1 MKIGIVGLP
10 YSGKTTFF
18 ESLIC
23 SETSEDISPKG
34 KSKMSIIK
42 VPDERLDYLT
52 QIFNPRRKVN
62 ATIEVDDFMGSSNPE
77 ISTYNTK
84 FSILA
89 KNYDAFILIVRGF
102 EDPTIPHIKETVD
115 IERDIKIFT
124 EDISIFDLSFLE
136 KRLEN
141 IEKEIIRSKNKEDLI
156 RNKEIITKWYDKLH
170 LGVHLRELELTKEEE
185 LMQKN
190 YQLLTFKPLII
201 AINLSENEINNS
213 NSKIE
218 TVKQKFSTKNI
229 IIEPFFAKIEFELSR
244 LPEDERKVFMEN
256 YGLKESA
263 LARLL
268 RVAYNLLG
276 LQSFFTVGED
286 ECRAW
291 TIRKGMT
298 AQEAAGLIHT
308 DFYNKFI
315 RAEVVHFKDFKEF
328 GSFAKCKE
336 KGAFHLEGKD
346 YIVQD
351 GDIVHIRHN

>member
-18 ESLIC
+18 ESLIY
-23 SETSEDISPKG
+23 SETTEDKSPKG
-34 KSKMSIIK
+34 KSKISIIK

-156 RNKEIITKWYDKLH
+156 RNKDIITKWYEKL
-170 LGVHLRELELTKEEE
+170 LSGVHLRELELTKEEE

-201 AINLSENEINNS
+201 AINLAENDIYNS

-218 TVKQKFSTKNI
+218 SVKQKFSTKNI
-229 IIEPFFAKIEFELSR
+229 IIESFFAKIEFELSR
-244 LPEDERKVFMEN
+244 LPEDERKEFMEN

-276 LQSFFTVGED
+276 LQSFFTVDEN

-298 AQEAAGLIHT
+298 AHEAAGVIHT

-336 KGAFHLEGKD
+336 KGALHLEGKD